1 MGRKRRRGQLKSG
14 DIKGTYAWNGGILMT
29 PPMTL
34 LSHPKDMAPKQA
46 YTHVSFY
53 FSLMGLGS
61 RDLVLIHMRINMRM

>member
-1 MGRKRRRGQLKSG
+1 
-14 DIKGTYAWNGGILMT
+14 MT

-53 FSLMGLGS
+53 FSLMGLGY
-61 RDLVLIHMRINMRM
+61 RDLVLIHIYAYKYAYVGKYILTEAATRKTLQL